1 MLLFFYPMKYVFF
14 HIMKKTQNY
23 LKVILLLIVISFDK
37 PAMAQED
44 VVKPFSSAF
53 FKKQIHYTEI
63 PQDVFNAVIQDSDK
77 LRQYESMVSAGYFR
91 ESGGVVEVKSG
102 NDIYTWPIALS
113 SYDKDIVFY
122 AQGVNPRDRN
132 YEVVVHGMHVSIA
145 LANLNMLKIGE
156 QTTSV
161 FSCFDEP
168 NADKAELVIPEQ
180 YVVVPDEDGNNNMFL
195 LSYTLTFSE
204 VASVIYTEP
213 KYTVVAG
220 QLFEVNDGVNY
231 DVQMY
236 DVAGLSLFD
245 TRTMKAV
252 PNTTIHLKGISTPR
266 LRYSKNHIYYYDLSE
281 YRIRYQDG
289 SHMNSDVI
297 GTMSQAGTPIYLLN
311 VDQSQIIVE
320 SQIHPEDGDVVCD
333 LQETSKYICYCGSN
347 KKHGYVGY
355 ENPVLVVIDKDSKKA
370 VARYNGNHGEGRKD
384 RFFNKMYVLDDD
396 HILLMYNDY
405 HYGTYMSSMRYEI
418 VSLSSIVSDFGM
430 EGIPSISNDED
441 EQMEYDEASDY
452 HIDFDGLGEI
462 EYEESEQRMKGWGK
476 YGLIG
481 FALIAF
487 GAILVFVVKKQSIKK
502 KK

>member
-1 MLLFFYPMKYVFF
+1 MKRNLYR
-14 HIMKKTQNY
+14 
-23 LKVILLLIVISFDK
+23 LIVCFIAIYF
-37 PAMAQED
+37 AFNNQVLAQRFGDND
-44 VVKPFSSAF
+44 VVDRFSSAF
-53 FKKQIHYTEI
+53 FKGKIHYSEI
-63 PQDVFNAVIQDSDK
+63 PQDVFDEVIQDEKK
-77 LRQYESMVSAGYFR
+77 LRQQYVSMVSAPYFHK
-91 ESGGVVEVKSG
+91 SGEVVEVKSG

-132 YEVVVHGMHVSIA
+132 FEVVVQGMHVSIA

-168 NADKAELVIPEQ
+168 NADKAELVNPEQ
-180 YVVVPDEDGNNNMFL
+180 YIIVADENGINNLFL

-311 VDQSQIIVE
+311 VDQSQITAE
-320 SQIHPEDGDVVCD
+320 SRINPEDGDVVCD
-333 LQETSKYICYCGSN
+333 LQETSKYICYCGTN

-355 ENPVLVVIDKDSKKA
+355 ENPVLVIIDKDSKRA

-384 RFFNKMYVLDDD
+384 RFFYKMYVLDDD
-396 HILLMYNDY
+396 HLLMMYNDY
-405 HYGTYMSSMRYEI
+405 HYGNFMSSMRYEI
-418 VSLSSIVSDFGM
+418 VSVSSIVSDFGI
-430 EGIPSISNDED
+430 EGVPSISNDED
-441 EQMEYDEASDY
+441 EQMEYDDASEY
-452 HIDFDGLGEI
+452 HIDYDGLGEM
-462 EYEESEQRMKGWGK
+462 EYEESDQRMKGWVK
-476 YGLIG
+476 FGLIG
-481 FALIAF
+481 FALIAL
-487 GAILVFVVKKQSIKK
+487 GLLVLVVRKQSIKK

>member
-37 PAMAQED
+37 PAMAQYDND
-44 VVKPFSSAF
+44 VVKRFSSAF
-53 FKKQIHYTEI
+53 FDKKIHYMDI
-63 PQDVFNAVIQDSDK
+63 PQDVFTDVLAERYRSRSSKWN
-77 LRQYESMVSAGYFR
+77 LGQYESLISAPFFL
-91 ESGGVVEVKSG
+91 ETGGVVEVKSG
-102 NDIYTWPIALS
+102 SDIYSWPIALS
-113 SYDKDIVFY
+113 SSNNDIVFY

-132 YEVVVHGMHVSIA
+132 YEVVVHGMHISIA

-168 NADKAELVIPEQ
+168 NADKAELINPVQYIVIPVEN
-180 YVVVPDEDGNNNMFL
+180 GNNNLIL

-204 VASVIYTEP
+204 VASVIYTDP

-231 DVQMY
+231 DVQMF

-245 TRTMKAV
+245 VRTMKAV
-252 PNTTIHLKGISTPR
+252 PNTTIHLKRISKPR
-266 LRYSKNHIYYYDLSE
+266 LKYSWSHIYYYNLSE
-281 YRIRYQDG
+281 YRCMFPEDYENGHQLR
-289 SHMNSDVI
+289 NSSINV
-297 GTMSQAGTPIYLLN
+297 MSQSGTPIYVLGI
-311 VDQSQIIVE
+311 DQSRIVAE
-320 SQIHPEDGDVVCD
+320 SQINPEDGDVVCD

-418 VSLSSIVSDFGM
+418 VSLSSIVSDFG
-430 EGIPSISNDED
+430 I
-441 EQMEYDEASDY
+441 
-452 HIDFDGLGEI
+452 
-462 EYEESEQRMKGWGK
+462 KGTPR
-476 YGLIG
+476 YPR
-481 FALIAF
+481 
-487 GAILVFVVKKQSIKK
+487 
-502 KK
+502 

>member
-1 MLLFFYPMKYVFF
+1 MKHTFLY
-14 HIMKKTQNY
+14 IMKKTRNY
-23 LKVILLLIVISFDK
+23 LVAGLLLIVIGLDK

-132 YEVVVHGMHVSIA
+132 FEVVVQGMHVSIA

-168 NADKAELVIPEQ
+168 NADKAELVNPEQ
-180 YVVVPDEDGNNNMFL
+180 YIIVADENGINNLFL

-281 YRIRYQDG
+281 YRCMFPEDYENGHQLR
-289 SHMNSDVI
+289 NSSINV
-297 GTMSQAGTPIYLLN
+297 MSQSGTPIYVLGI
-311 VDQSQIIVE
+311 DQSRIVAEFQIN
-320 SQIHPEDGDVVCD
+320 PEDGDVVCD

-396 HILLMYNDY
+396 HLLLMYNDY
-405 HYGTYMSSMRYEI
+405 HYGNYLSSIKYEI

-430 EGIPSISNDED
+430 EGISSISNDED

-452 HIDFDGLGEI
+452 HIDYDGLGEI